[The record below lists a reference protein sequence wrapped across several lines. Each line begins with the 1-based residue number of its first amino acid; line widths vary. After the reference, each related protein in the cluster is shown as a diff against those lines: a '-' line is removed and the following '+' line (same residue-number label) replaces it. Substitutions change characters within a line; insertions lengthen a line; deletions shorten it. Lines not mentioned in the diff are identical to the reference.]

1 MVCTELHFS
10 WRRTRESDFE
20 IVLPGSDKPLV
31 ASKGQIGKRKS
42 VNDTFIVPFVLV
54 AASARSGMEFSGVQL
69 DVRAEV
75 RGAVSCFVLATR
87 AFKRYPNPIWC
98 ELRLC
103 AFSHRQFQKKLGLGK
118 KMLCLPPEC
127 SDELAEPAWYL
138 DEKAFEHGRF
148 LF

>member
-42 VNDTFIVPFVLV
+42 VNGTFIVPFVLV

-75 RGAVSCFVLATR
+75 RGAVSSFVLATR
-87 AFKRYPNPIWC
+87 DF
-98 ELRLC
+98 
-103 AFSHRQFQKKLGLGK
+103 
-118 KMLCLPPEC
+118 
-127 SDELAEPAWYL
+127 
-138 DEKAFEHGRF
+138 
-148 LF
+148 